1 MKKILLLAATTS
13 TILLSSIASSMAAAP
28 ESEFYVKAEAG
39 ATLFNKAKDGPS
51 GLKMKA
57 KPAPVFGLGVGY
69 YLMDNCRADLSILF
83 VTNAEMKKNASVAA
97 SRFIENAPGNAVGSV
112 KHKPT
117 IMALMLTGYV
127 DAYDFSVANFF
138 LGAGVGVTQIKEKE
152 TASYT
157 YNGTKKE
164 LFGSTKKK
172 TTFAYQLIAG
182 VSAEFAPGVKGE
194 LSYMW
199 RDFGKTKGKTINA
212 GNLGNVRIGNT
223 AYRGHNL
230 IAGLR
235 FDI

>member
-13 TILLSSIASSMAAAP
+13 TILLSSMSSSMAAAP
-28 ESEFYVKAEAG
+28 ENEFYVKAEAG
-39 ATLFNKAKDGPS
+39 AILFNKAKDGVTS
-51 GLKMKA
+51 LKMKA
-57 KPAPVFGLGVGY
+57 KAAPVFGLGVGY

-83 VTNAEMKKNASVAA
+83 VANAEMKKNGSVAVA
-97 SRFIENAPGNAVGSV
+97 RFINNVPGNADASV

-152 TASYT
+152 TGSAII
-157 YNGTKKE
+157 NGIKLE
-164 LFGSTKKK
+164 RSGSTKKK

-182 VSAEFAPGVKGE
+182 VSTEFAPGVKGE

-199 RDFGKTKGKTINA
+199 RDFGKTKGKTVD
-212 GNLGNVRIGNT
+212 GFKIGST
-223 AYRGHNL
+223 SYRGHNL
-230 IAGLR
+230 VAGIR